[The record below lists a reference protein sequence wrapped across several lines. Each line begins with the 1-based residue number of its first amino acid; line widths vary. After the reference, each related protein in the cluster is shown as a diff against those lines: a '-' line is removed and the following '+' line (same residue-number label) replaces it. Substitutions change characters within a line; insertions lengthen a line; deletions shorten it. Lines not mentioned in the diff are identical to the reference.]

1 MSIDR
6 KDEAGHRA
14 AESPEYDA
22 IVIGAGMSGMYQ
34 LYRLRELGL
43 KTLVLEAGS
52 GVGGTWYWNKYP
64 GARFDSESWSY
75 GYSFNEEIL
84 KEWSWSEHFAGQPEI
99 KRYCDLVADKL
110 ELCDD
115 IRFKSRV
122 AEAQYLEDRNI
133 WRVQLTDG
141 TEFFSR
147 YLITGIGLLSI
158 PTMPRFEGVND
169 FKGTWCHTGLWPE
182 EGIDYDGKRVAVI
195 GTGASGIQA
204 VQEIAKTAKSLT
216 IFQRRPNWCTPL
228 HNSPISE
235 QKMEDIRSRYPEIF
249 KHCQTTAACFI
260 HTHDPRDA
268 RAVSKE
274 ERLAFWE
281 ELYKT
286 PGFGIWQG
294 NFHQIHTDREI
305 NREISDFVADK
316 IRQRVKDPKVA
327 EQLIPK
333 DHGFG
338 TRRVPQE
345 TGYYEV
351 FNQDNVELIPVLE
364 TPIERITPTGIR
376 TTEREFEF
384 DVIIYATGFDGITG
398 AFDQIDFQGA
408 DGQTLREEWK
418 DGPTTFVGMMVK
430 GFPNMFMV
438 MGPHGALGNQPRSI
452 EHNVD
457 WISRIIGHMEEE
469 GITKVTPKPAAVD
482 EWHDFVAEKAKGLLA
497 NEVDSWMTGVNMN
510 VKGKEKR
517 GLVRYSGTAPE
528 FRARCE
534 AVITGGHRE
543 LEFTRPTIAFPLSN
557 DFTGT
562 KSKGTGQ

>member
-1 MSIDR
+1 MSYDS
-6 KDEAGHRA
+6 KDKAARRA
-14 AESPEYDA
+14 AEHTEYDA
-22 IVIGAGMSGMYQ
+22 IIIGAGMSGMYQ

-43 KTLVLEAGS
+43 NTLALEAGT

-99 KRYCDLVADKL
+99 QRYCNLVADKL
-110 ELCDD
+110 DLKKD
-115 IRFKSRV
+115 IRFNSRV
-122 AEAQYLEDRNI
+122 ASARYLEESNR
-133 WRVQLTDG
+133 WRVTLTDG
-141 TEFFSR
+141 TEFVTR
-147 YLITGIGLLSI
+147 YLITAIGLLSI

-169 FKGTWCHTGLWPE
+169 FKGVWCHTGLWPK

-204 VQEIAKTAKSLT
+204 IQEIAKTAKSLT
-216 IFQRRPNWCTPL
+216 VFQRRPNWCTPL
-228 HNSPISE
+228 HNAPISTE
-235 QKMEDIRSRYPEIF
+235 EMEDIRARYPEIF

-260 HTHDPRDA
+260 HTHDPRSALD
-268 RAVSKE
+268 VSQE
-274 ERLAFWE
+274 ERIAFWE
-281 ELYKT
+281 KLYAT

-294 NFHQIHTDREI
+294 NFHDIHT
-305 NREISDFVADK
+305 NREVNRQLSEFVADK
-316 IRQRVKDPKVA
+316 IRERVKAPKVA
-327 EQLIPK
+327 EMLIPK

-345 TGYYEV
+345 SKYYEV
-351 FNQDNVELIPVLE
+351 FNQDNVELIAVLE

-376 TTEREFEF
+376 TSEREFEF

-398 AFDQIDFQGA
+398 AFNQIEFEGRN
-408 DGQTLREEWK
+408 GRTLREEWQH
-418 DGPTTFVGMMVK
+418 GPTTFVGMMVK
-430 GFPNMFMV
+430 DFPNMFMV

-457 WISRIIGHMEEE
+457 WISRVIGHMEQQ
-469 GITKVTPKPAAVD
+469 GIKLAAPKPEAVE

-510 VKGKEKR
+510 VQGKEKR

-528 FRARCE
+528 YRARCE
-534 AVITGGHRE
+534 AVISGGYEE
-543 LEFTRPTIAFPLSN
+543 L
-557 DFTGT
+557 DFDRFVPGDAVSADA
-562 KSKGTGQ
+562 KQAV